1 MATSDWLEQQMVLS
15 RGGTRISARELE
27 VEIFNERRMI
37 KRHKKLNNT
46 KNDLYLNKL
55 DESILDKLGNWKKTK
70 E

>member
-1 MATSDWLEQQMVLS
+1 VATSDWLEQQMVLS